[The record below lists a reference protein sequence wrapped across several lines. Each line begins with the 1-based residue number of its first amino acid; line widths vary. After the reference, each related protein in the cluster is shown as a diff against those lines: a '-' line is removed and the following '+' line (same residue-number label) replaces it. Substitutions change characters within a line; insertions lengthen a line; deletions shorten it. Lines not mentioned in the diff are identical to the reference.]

1 MYAVVSYEDT
11 NESDHLPMKW
21 LVKRVDVADIND
33 LIKKKI
39 HVQFYYPC
47 YQSALKISNAK
58 QKGGVDPQ
66 TDWIIYHARILSTA
80 GTNITE
86 LILNLML

>member
-1 MYAVVSYEDT
+1 M
-11 NESDHLPMKW
+11 
-21 LVKRVDVADIND
+21 
-33 LIKKKI
+33 
-39 HVQFYYPC
+39 QFYYLC